1 MLKYCNFRMECVP
14 NPFYFFTCPTSISFR
29 PCLAERR
36 HRFCNSDVT
45 VLGPNCSQLARTDC
59 ILFRHSCYVTQLEM
73 TFLEI
78 CFLAAVSDDALKD
91 KIGSIRPSHLQRS
104 DAHRCS
110 FAVVG
115 TLGYSF
121 KKYLSSQE
129 KDMFFDFKSSSFRVY
144 SWSNV
149 N

>member
-1 MLKYCNFRMECVP
+1 
-14 NPFYFFTCPTSISFR
+14 
-29 PCLAERR
+29 
-36 HRFCNSDVT
+36 
-45 VLGPNCSQLARTDC
+45 
-59 ILFRHSCYVTQLEM
+59 M

-115 TLGYSF
+115 TLGYSL
-121 KKYLSSQE
+121 KKYFSSQE
-129 KDMFFDFKSSSFRVY
+129 KTEKNFLEGINAIFIPF
-144 SWSNV
+144 
-149 N
+149 